1 MASTVAGTSL
11 AVPSSQRSNFR
22 IQISIALMLA
32 LGIASFFWLDSR
44 YPALL
49 KKLHSGTAIKTS
61 GVLSFD
67 AKLPVAPPMPLAT
80 RIERTTIN
88 WMWTNRVGMT
98 FSLFFGA
105 AVLTLLPLLPRRRF
119 RSPAANTALGAIT
132 GVPLG
137 VCANCVAP
145 IGQSLYEGG
154 ASSTTVL
161 ATMISSPMLNVV
173 VLTMVFALFPPG
185 VALLRVAV
193 PLVLLAMVPWL
204 VGQTKPVEVQCQVPS
219 AGWLVP
225 ATGTVKQYLKN
236 LARLAATTI
245 PFMILAA
252 LLGAIV
258 AELIPSHA
266 REFSGYR
273 ARRPRRSISSGTDG
287 IRCRRRFHSDDARRA
302 DALCRH
308 FALHTGSVQCL
319 SDADR
324 RTNDVMENIRPGVC
338 GGYGAGHCR
347 WTRDGTHVGFQPT
360 VNEAASLMKL
370 QRLQSPSL
378 RNLQRIAQ
386 RRQRLAP
393 QVSAG

>member
-11 AVPSSQRSNFR
+11 AVPSSERTNFR
-22 IQISIALMLA
+22 IQTSIALILA
-32 LGIASFFWLDSR
+32 LGIASFFWIDSR

-67 AKLPVAPPMPLAT
+67 AKLPVAPQMPLAT
-80 RIERTTIN
+80 RIERTTVN
-88 WMWTNRVGMT
+88 WMWTNRIGMT

-119 RSPAANTALGAIT
+119 RSAAANTALGAIT

-185 VALLRVAV
+185 VALMRVAV
-193 PLVLLAMVPWL
+193 PIVLLAMVPWL
-204 VGQTKPVEVQCQVPS
+204 VGQTKQVEVQCQVPS
-219 AGWLVP
+219 AGWLLP
-225 ATGTVKQYLKN
+225 ATGTVQQYLKN

-258 AELIPSHA
+258 AELLPSHA
-266 REFSGYR
+266 IPTHVTFSG
-273 ARRPRRSISSGTDG
+273 IVLV
-287 IRCRRRFHSDDARRA
+287 
-302 DALCRH
+302 ALAGAFLPVPMAFDVAAAFILMTRGVPMPYVVTLLCTLGAFSVYPMLIVGRTMSWRTSVRM
-308 FALHTGSVQCL
+308 FAAVIALGMV
-319 SDADR
+319 A
-324 RTNDVMENIRPGVC
+324 
-338 GGYGAGHCR
+338 GAA
-347 WTRDGTHVGFQPT
+347 T
-360 VNEAASLMKL
+360 ALL
-370 QRLQSPSL
+370 
-378 RNLQRIAQ
+378 
-386 RRQRLAP
+386 
-393 QVSAG
+393 

>member
-11 AVPSSQRSNFR
+11 TVPSAERANFR
-22 IQISIALMLA
+22 IQISVALILA
-32 LGIASFFWLDSR
+32 LGIASFFWFDSR

-49 KKLHSGTAIKTS
+49 KKLHSGAAIKAS

-67 AKLPVAPPMPLAT
+67 AKLPVVPQLPLAN
-80 RIERTTIN
+80 RIERTTVN
-88 WMWTNRVGMT
+88 WMWTNRIGMT

-145 IGQSLYEGG
+145 IGQSLYQGG

-193 PLVLLAMVPWL
+193 PIVLLVSVPWL
-204 VGQTKPVEVQCQVPS
+204 VGETKPVELQCQVPS
-219 AGWLVP
+219 VGWLVP
-225 ATGTVKQYLKN
+225 AAGTLKQYLKN
-236 LARLAATTI
+236 LVRLAATTI
-245 PFMILAA
+245 PLMILAA

-258 AELIPSHA
+258 AELIPSQA
-266 REFSGYR
+266 I
-273 ARRPRRSISSGTDG
+273 P
-287 IRCRRRFHSDDARRA
+287 
-302 DALCRH
+302 
-308 FALHTGSVQCL
+308 
-319 SDADR
+319 
-324 RTNDVMENIRPGVC
+324 
-338 GGYGAGHCR
+338 
-347 WTRDGTHVGFQPT
+347 THVSFLGIVLVAVAGAFLP
-360 VNEAASLMKL
+360 VPMAFDVAAAFILMTRGVPL
-370 QRLQSPSL
+370 PYVATLLCTLGAFSVYPLLIVGRTMSW
-378 RNLQRIAQ
+378 RT
-386 RRQRLAP
+386 
-393 QVSAG
+393 SARVFAAVVTLGILSGVAITLL

>member
-1 MASTVAGTSL
+1 M
-11 AVPSSQRSNFR
+11 
-22 IQISIALMLA
+22 ILA

-67 AKLPVAPPMPLAT
+67 AKLPVAPQMPSPT

-88 WMWTNRVGMT
+88 WMWTNRIGMT

-105 AVLTLLPLLPRRRF
+105 AVLTLLPLLPSQRF
-119 RSPAANTALGAIT
+119 RSAAANTALGAIT
-132 GVPLG
+132 GVPRG

-145 IGQSLYEGG
+145 ISQSLYEGG

-173 VLTMVFALFPPG
+173 VLTMVFALFPPE
-185 VALLRVAV
+185 VALVRVAV
-193 PLVLLAMVPWL
+193 PIVLLAMVPLL
-204 VGQTKPVEVQCQVPS
+204 VGETKPVEAQCQIPS

-236 LARLAATTI
+236 LAGLAATTI

-258 AELIPSHA
+258 AELIPSQAIPEHVSFLGIVLVA
-266 REFSGYR
+266 LD
-273 ARRPRRSISSGTDG
+273 RSISPGADG
-287 IRCRRRFHSDDARRA
+287 IRCCSGVHPDDARVPMPYVVTLLCTLGAFSIYPMLIVGRTMSWRTSA
-302 DALCRH
+302 RVFAAVTTLGIVAGGVTAL
-308 FALHTGSVQCL
+308 L
-319 SDADR
+319 
-324 RTNDVMENIRPGVC
+324 
-338 GGYGAGHCR
+338 
-347 WTRDGTHVGFQPT
+347 
-360 VNEAASLMKL
+360 
-370 QRLQSPSL
+370 
-378 RNLQRIAQ
+378 
-386 RRQRLAP
+386 
-393 QVSAG
+393 